1 RAVDESGATL
11 VVIEHRTETWVDLM
25 TRVIVLDAGGGLL
38 ADGTPDAVFAEHG
51 DALAAAG
58 VWVPGHAIGLPVLDP
73 VRESGDA
80 VLSARDLAI
89 SRDGRTV
96 VRSGIDLRIPGA
108 AATVITGPNGIGKST
123 LALTLA
129 GLLPEAAGEIESA
142 PALAG
147 RWGRRPIR
155 WTSREL
161 LTRIGMVFQE

>member
-1 RAVDESGATL
+1 LDEPTANLDPAGVQEVRQSVARAVDESGATL

-80 VLSARDLAI
+80 VLSA
-89 SRDGRTV
+89 
-96 VRSGIDLRIPGA
+96 
-108 AATVITGPNGIGKST
+108 
-123 LALTLA
+123 
-129 GLLPEAAGEIESA
+129 
-142 PALAG
+142 
-147 RWGRRPIR
+147 
-155 WTSREL
+155 
-161 LTRIGMVFQE
+161 